1 MPERT
6 RKYPSQYLLGK
17 LEGALSDDQ
26 ERARNRKFEK
36 VRLVEQHRGCT
47 RGDARL
53 DRGMQETILVPS
65 SASDVGAA
73 PADQNKEEWLLEQ
86 QGGHTR
92 GDARLDRGMLETI
105 LVPSSA
111 SDVGAAPADQN
122 KEEQLMEQ
130 QGGRTRGDA
139 RLDRGMLETILVPSS
154 ASDVGAAP
162 ADQNKEE
169 QLLEQQGGRTRGD
182 AWLDR
187 WMLETILVPSSASD
201 VNAASTDLFVGNIGR
216 EKQYHARQF
225 EDVKNTGWEVGHWSW
240 KHQRQK
246 LGMEPTQKTQEAFV
260 PQKSPRC
267 DQPPDDYG

>member
-53 DRGMQETILVPS
+53 DRGMLETILVPS

-73 PADQNKEEWLLEQ
+73 PADQNKEERLLEQ

-105 LVPSSA
+105 LVLSSA

-122 KEEQLMEQ
+122 KE
-130 QGGRTRGDA
+130 D
-139 RLDRGMLETILVPSS
+139 
-154 ASDVGAAP
+154 
-162 ADQNKEE
+162 

-187 WMLETILVPSSASD
+187 GMLETILVPSSASD

-267 DQPPDDYG
+267 DQPLLYADVQHVPRANTC